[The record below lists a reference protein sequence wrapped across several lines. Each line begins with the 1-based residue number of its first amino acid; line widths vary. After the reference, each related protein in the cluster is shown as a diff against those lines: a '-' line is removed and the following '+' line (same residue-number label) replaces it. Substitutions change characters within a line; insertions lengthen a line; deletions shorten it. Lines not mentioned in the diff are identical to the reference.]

1 MARRQTKQHNKEKA
15 VHEVTAAERIA
26 VDKHF
31 ARREAKP
38 SVRLKISKSENDQ
51 QIEID
56 HPNKRVGEALI
67 MEAFA
72 SADGDFVNGILNQLT
87 NASGHGRDIINE
99 HGLNF
104 MLSV

>member
-38 SVRLKISKSENDQ
+38 SVRLKVSKNGSDPR
-51 QIEID
+51 IGFD
-56 HPNKRVGEALI
+56 HPDEQIGKALVMEAL
-67 MEAFA
+67 A
-72 SADGDFVNGILNQLT
+72 SADPDFVNGIVGQLAS
-87 NASGHGRDIINE
+87 ASGRGRDIHE
-99 HGLNF
+99 YGL
-104 MLSV
+104 